1 MERAAVI
8 VAGFGF
14 RGAATVA
21 ACAAA
26 LAQAER
32 GLPSVTALAAPE
44 DKAPLLGPIA
54 EARGLPLIALSPDAL
69 TSVATPTQSS
79 ASLAARGTGSVA
91 EASALAAAGAGA
103 RLIVRRCI
111 SPDRMATC
119 AIAEGPS
126 T

>member
-1 MERAAVI
+1 MI

-21 ACAAA
+21 TCEAA

-32 GLPSVTALAAPE
+32 GQPRVTALAAPE
-44 DKAPLLGPIA
+44 DKAPLLAAIA
-54 EARGLPLIALSPDAL
+54 AARGLPLIALAPDVL
-69 TSVATPTQSS
+69 TSVATSTQSA

-91 EASALAAAGAGA
+91 EAAALAAAGTGA

>member
-1 MERAAVI
+1 MI

-14 RGAATVA
+14 RHAATLA
-21 ACAAA
+21 ACEAA
-26 LAQAER
+26 LVQAELGQR
-32 GLPSVTALAAPE
+32 RVTALATLA
-44 DKAPLLGPIA
+44 DKAPLLAPLAAMRGIA
-54 EARGLPLIALSPDAL
+54 LIALPPERL
-69 TSVATPTQSS
+69 LHVVTPTQSR

-91 EASALAAAGAGA
+91 EAAALAAAGTGA